1 VKFLSILVQSQWRV
15 GAGIMMRETK
25 NINV

>member
-1 VKFLSILVQSQWRV
+1 LSILVQSQWRV